1 MINLWLNN
9 TWEINPD
16 SRVNGLNS
24 NQFLIHVEV
33 RERCRVLQT
42 VLFHV
47 GFTVKLYLAL
57 DRYCSLFSGDHEFA
71 ESIVA
76 VTHGVTKRGH
86 VNKASRC
93 CRRCVK
99 FDRFLAVI
107 FEATAAPFCLPLR
120 SPPHRLELEARERL
134 HAQHLCSD
142 VIARLACRF
151 NGQRQIRR
159 ERFCFHYHRHQWPP

>member
-1 MINLWLNN
+1 M
-9 TWEINPD
+9 
-16 SRVNGLNS
+16 
-24 NQFLIHVEV
+24 
-33 RERCRVLQT
+33 
-42 VLFHV
+42 LFHIV
-47 GFTVKLYLAL
+47 FTVKLRLDLAL

-120 SPPHRLELEARERL
+120 PPPPHRTAWSWRRGKDYTLNICALTSSHVLLVASMDSARSGV
-134 HAQHLCSD
+134 SD
-142 VIARLACRF
+142 FVFITIDTSGRRDAACACV
-151 NGQRQIRR
+151 G
-159 ERFCFHYHRHQWPP
+159 CFSGGGWGALLIQSF